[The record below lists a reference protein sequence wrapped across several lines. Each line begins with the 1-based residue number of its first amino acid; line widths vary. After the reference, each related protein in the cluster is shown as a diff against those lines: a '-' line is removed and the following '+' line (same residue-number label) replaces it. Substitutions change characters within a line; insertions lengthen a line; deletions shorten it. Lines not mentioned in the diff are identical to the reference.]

1 MIARLIEASAR
12 HRVLVL
18 FLALA
23 LGVAGWAAARSV
35 KLDATPDLSDP
46 QVIVFAEW
54 MGRSPTLVEDQV
66 TLPLTTG
73 LLGIAHVEDVR
84 AQTMFG
90 MCFVYVIFEEGTDLD
105 QARSRVLE
113 YLNTVRNRLPADAT
127 ARIGPDATGVG
138 WVYQYALVDRSGR
151 HDLGELRAL
160 QDFTL
165 RYALAALPGVA
176 EVATVGGYEP
186 QYQVTLDP
194 NRLHDLGLTWMD
206 VVRAIRRSNG
216 DAGGRII
223 EMSQREYFV
232 RGRGYISNASDIER
246 VVLRAG
252 ETGTPLLLRDVGR
265 VRMGGEIRRGAADL
279 NGEGEVVSGVV
290 VMRYG

>member
-176 EVATVGGYEP
+176 DVATVGGCAP
-186 QYQVTLDP
+186 
-194 NRLHDLGLTWMD
+194 R
-206 VVRAIRRSNG
+206 
-216 DAGGRII
+216 
-223 EMSQREYFV
+223 
-232 RGRGYISNASDIER
+232 
-246 VVLRAG
+246 
-252 ETGTPLLLRDVGR
+252 
-265 VRMGGEIRRGAADL
+265 
-279 NGEGEVVSGVV
+279 
-290 VMRYG
+290 